1 MHMVRSDVF
10 DLREIWRLK
19 GDDTNVDGMPKESH
33 FGWQNLETLQNG
45 LSKCWD
51 ESQGVDIFKKIPIS
65 FEKIFKDKDLTTIH
79 ELITV
84 VFTTIILYMGSNQ
97 TADTMV
103 ESMMLINN
111 GEFIDK
117 CGKILEKCSPNLLR
131 SKISIT
137 PYKDDYEMIH
147 RSSNLSAPDFGDL
160 FTRSQ
165 ILPGSSSINQS
176 AEKPQSDILLLDRID
191 RYEKDLKDLRSTTE
205 SQRQEISKLTEEK
218 WDMLHKQKMLEEENL
233 KIKFQ

>member
-1 MHMVRSDVF
+1 MVRSDVF